1 MHKKTNNL
9 RRRKDLAKTFMKS
22 YVRRHPV
29 LMYFFL
35 TYIIT
40 WTCWFTVILLIEP
53 YIAAP
58 ELAPISLLIFLE
70 ILLKIGVFGPGI
82 AGLILTLTLHGK
94 SGLRDFVSR
103 IFKWKVNP
111 IYYLFA
117 FLIPIVIY
125 MIPLSIELML
135 GGSFPN
141 TIAAYGLIGFL
152 FHYMNRLLLGNYE
165 EEIGWRGFAQHHL
178 QKRQSPIKISLI
190 IGLPHAIWHIPMFL
204 IESGSIDWLDFLV
217 YTIRVI
223 IFTFLATWLYSK
235 TQSVLLTALLHVTV
249 NECSLFLAV
258 STIQG
263 IFILMVI
270 IGVVGIILILF
281 FAENRTN
288 VADIVES

>member
-1 MHKKTNNL
+1 
-9 RRRKDLAKTFMKS
+9 MKS

-58 ELAPISLLIFLE
+58 ELAPITLLIFLE
-70 ILLKIGVFGPGI
+70 ILLKVGVFGPGI
-82 AGLILTLTLHGK
+82 AGLILTLTLYGK
-94 SGLRDFVSR
+94 SGLREFVSR
-103 IFKWKVNP
+103 IFKWRVNP

-117 FLIPIVIY
+117 FLIPILIY

-135 GGSFPN
+135 GESFPN
-141 TIAAYGLIGFL
+141 TIAAYGFIGFI
-152 FHYMNRLLLGNYE
+152 FHYLNRLLLGNYE

-178 QKRQSPIKISLI
+178 QKRQSPIKMSLI

-204 IESGSIDWLDFLV
+204 IESGSIDLLDFLL

-249 NECSLFLAV
+249 NESSLFLAV
-258 STIQG
+258 NQFKVS
-263 IFILMVI
+263 L
-270 IGVVGIILILF
+270 
-281 FAENRTN
+281 
-288 VADIVES
+288 S

>member
-1 MHKKTNNL
+1 
-9 RRRKDLAKTFMKS
+9 MKS

-58 ELAPISLLIFLE
+58 ELAPITLLIFLQ
-70 ILLKIGVFGPGI
+70 ILLKTGVFGPGI
-82 AGLILTLTLHGK
+82 AGLILTLTLYGK
-94 SGLRDFVSR
+94 SGFRDFVSR

-135 GGSFPN
+135 GESFPN
-141 TIAAYGLIGFL
+141 IIAAYGFIGFI
-152 FHYMNRLLLGNYE
+152 FHYLNRLLLGNYE

-178 QKRQSPIKISLI
+178 QKRQSPIKMSLI

-204 IESGSIDWLDFLV
+204 IESGSIDFLDFLI

-223 IFTFLATWLYSK
+223 LFTFLATWLYSK

-249 NECSLFLAV
+249 NESSLFLAV

-270 IGVVGIILILF
+270 IGVLGIILILF
-281 FAENRTN
+281 FADNRKN
-288 VADIVES
+288 VDDIAEL